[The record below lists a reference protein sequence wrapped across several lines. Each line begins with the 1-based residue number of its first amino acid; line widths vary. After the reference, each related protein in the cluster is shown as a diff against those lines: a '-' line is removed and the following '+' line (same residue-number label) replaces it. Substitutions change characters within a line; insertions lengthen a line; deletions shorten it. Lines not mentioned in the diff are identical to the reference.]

1 MPNQSQDIDKLNKQ
15 IADLRAQLGKKME
28 TPFNANELGKA
39 QEALKGLQ
47 ATAAEIN
54 TTFTDLTS
62 ILRANLAEMS
72 KQNSA
77 LSISKK
83 GYQGL
88 TSVVEKLKNEEQGIY
103 GFNTKQ
109 LKALQEKAKISFD
122 DLRRNVQALTA
133 EERRTEAGQAMLKA
147 RRAGYAIEKEALKEL
162 EKRLALEEKVEKTV
176 GATGALLTSTNKL
189 LGALGF
195 GHMSSE
201 IDELNTKL
209 KDELREEIKK
219 AGNDVNTVALKF
231 QYMGKAAAG
240 SAKIF
245 ADGLMQPEFIIGKI
259 FDTYLKINK
268 ASVDVQH
275 LTGQNA
281 VAAASWGANYA
292 TAVDYLETIGELT
305 KQTGMNAQNIFS
317 EKVVGQAAA
326 LKKTMGLTAEEA
338 GGLAVMSQTSGK
350 SVDGM
355 VKSVVATTSA
365 FNGAN
370 RAAVSQGAVL
380 REVANTSESIKLSL
394 GNNPQ
399 ALAKAAS
406 AAQRLGLSLKDVDN
420 IAGSLTNF
428 ESSISDELEAELL
441 TGKELNLEKAREL
454 ALNNDLEGVSKEL
467 FKNSSDIAEFGK
479 MNRIAQ
485 EAYAKS
491 LGMTRDQLA
500 KMAYNKAL
508 EAGMTEEQASAA
520 AKVNAEDMK
529 RIDAQENF
537 AAAMEKIAGALAP
550 ILDLIGNILSMPLVP
565 YILLG
570 AVAVGKLG
578 GSLTG
583 VVKGFGGM
591 YKAGKDAVLGVADLF
606 KKGGLTTAIS
616 KLKGAFGE
624 GAGDMVKSKSGKLFS
639 KDSPQ
644 GKMISNL
651 SGKAGGAGAAAST
664 AATGGGAGGGMM
676 ESFSKI
682 NTTSLIKAAAAM
694 AIAAVGI
701 FIFAK
706 AIQELEKIKDWTNVA
721 IGLGAFAV
729 SMGVLAAVGNVA
741 GPGLTALG
749 AALNAFGAAM
759 MTGFGAV
766 GLAALTIAA
775 IGLGYA
781 LNLAAPGI
789 QAFGTVVTAVFAGLA
804 TVIPVIANGF
814 VALMGAVTMENIGPM
829 LLLGPALFGIAA
841 GLAAIA
847 IAGPMAIPALIA
859 VTGLAAV
866 AGGVAT
872 IFGAGE
878 SKSAGEARGKGEEG
892 SLAAVEKKLEELIA
906 AVRAGGD
913 VYMDSNKVG
922 KAQVLGT
929 YKSK

>member
-72 KQNSA
+72 KQNTA

-122 DLRRNVQALTA
+122 DLRRNVQALSA
-133 EERRTEAGQAMLKA
+133 EERRTEAGKAMLKA

-162 EKRLALEEKVEKTV
+162 EKRLELEEKVEKTV

-245 ADGLMQPEFIIGKI
+245 ADGLMQPEFVIGKI

-529 RIDAQENF
+529 RINAQENF

-570 AVAVGKLG
+570 GVAVGKLG

-583 VVKGFGGM
+583 VAKGFGGM

-606 KKGGLTTAIS
+606 KKGGLTSAIS
-616 KLKGAFGE
+616 KLKGAFGD

-729 SMGVLAAVGNVA
+729 SMGVLAAVGNIA

-749 AALNAFGAAM
+749 AALNSFGAAM

-789 QAFGTVVTAVFAGLA
+789 QAFGTVVTAVFAGIA
-804 TVIPVIANGF
+804 SVIPVIVSGF
-814 VALMGAVTMENIGPM
+814 VTLMSSVTEGIGPL

-841 GLAAIA
+841 GLGAVALAGLTSLPAIGGLIALSLAA
-847 IAGPMAIPALIA
+847 PAL
-859 VTGLAAV
+859 VSLGM
-866 AGGVAT
+866 GG
-872 IFGAGE
+872 E
-878 SKSAGEARGKGEEG
+878 NKSAGGAKGKGEEG

>member
-54 TTFTDLTS
+54 TSFTDLTS

-72 KQNSA
+72 KQNTA

-122 DLRRNVQALTA
+122 DLRRNVQALSA

>member
-72 KQNSA
+72 KQNTA

-122 DLRRNVQALTA
+122 DLRRNVQALSA
-133 EERRTEAGQAMLKA
+133 EERRTEAGKAMLKA

-162 EKRLALEEKVEKTV
+162 EKRLELEEKVEKTV

-245 ADGLMQPEFIIGKI
+245 ADGLMQPEFVIGKI

-529 RIDAQENF
+529 RINAQENF

-583 VVKGFGGM
+583 VAKGFGGM

-606 KKGGLTTAIS
+606 KKGGLTSAIS
-616 KLKGAFGE
+616 KLKGAFGD

-729 SMGVLAAVGNVA
+729 SMGVLAAVGNIA

-749 AALNAFGAAM
+749 AALNSFGAAM

-789 QAFGTVVTAVFAGLA
+789 QAFGTVVTAVFAGIA
-804 TVIPVIANGF
+804 SVIPVIVSGF
-814 VALMGAVTMENIGPM
+814 VTLMSSVTEGIGPL

-841 GLAAIA
+841 GLGAVALAGLTSLPAIGGLIALSLAA
-847 IAGPMAIPALIA
+847 PAL
-859 VTGLAAV
+859 VSLGM
-866 AGGVAT
+866 GG
-872 IFGAGE
+872 E
-878 SKSAGEARGKGEEG
+878 NKSAGGAKGKGEEG

>member
-1 MPNQSQDIDKLNKQ
+1 MPQSQDIDKLNKQ
-15 IADLRAQLGKKME
+15 IAELRAQLGKNME
-28 TPFNANELGKA
+28 TPFKADELGKA

-54 TTFTDLTS
+54 ETFTDLTS

-77 LSISKK
+77 LNVSKK

-88 TSVVEKLKNEEQGIY
+88 TSVVEKLKNEEQGVY

-109 LKALQEKAKISFD
+109 LKALQEKAKIGFD
-122 DLRRNVQALTA
+122 DLRRSVQALSA

-147 RRAGYAIEKEALKEL
+147 RRAGYAIEKEALKEI

-219 AGNDVNTVALKF
+219 AGTDVNTVALKF

-240 SAKIF
+240 SAKVF

-338 GGLAVMSQTSGK
+338 GGLATMSQTSGRNVNDL
-350 SVDGM
+350 VD
-355 VKSVVATTSA
+355 SVVATTSA

-380 REVANTSESIKLSL
+380 REVANTSDSIKLSL
-394 GNNPQ
+394 GNNPE
-399 ALAKAAS
+399 ALTKAAS
-406 AAQRLGLSLKDVDN
+406 AAKRLGLSLKDVDN
-420 IAGSLTNF
+420 IAASLTDF
-428 ESSISDELEAELL
+428 QSSISNELEAELL
-441 TGKELNLEKAREL
+441 TGKDLNLEKAREL

-467 FKNSSDIAEFGK
+467 FKNSSDINEFGK
-479 MNRIAQ
+479 MNRIQQ

-491 LGMTRDQLA
+491 LGMTKDQLA

-508 EAGMTEEQASAA
+508 EAGMTEEQAASA

-537 AAAMEKIAGALAP
+537 AIAMEKIAGALAP

-570 AVAVGKLG
+570 AVAVSKLG

-606 KKGGLTTAIS
+606 KKGGLTSAIS

-624 GAGDMVKSKSGKLFS
+624 GTGDMVKSKSGKLFS

-651 SGKAGGAGAAAST
+651 SGKAGGAASAAST

-676 ESFSKI
+676 DSFSKI

-749 AALNAFGAAM
+749 VALNSFGAAM

-789 QAFGTVVTAVFAGLA
+789 QAFGTVITAVFAGLA
-804 TVIPVIANGF
+804 TVIPVIVDGF
-814 VALMGAVTMENIGPM
+814 VTLMGAVTMESIGPM

-841 GLAAIA
+841 GLGAVALAGLTSLPAIGGLIALSLAA
-847 IAGPMAIPALIA
+847 PAL
-859 VTGLAAV
+859 VSLGM
-866 AGGVAT
+866 GG
-872 IFGAGE
+872 E
-878 SKSAGEARGKGEEG
+878 NKSAGKAKGKSEEG
-892 SLAAVEKKLEELIA
+892 SMAGVEQKLDALIA
-906 AVRAGGD
+906 AVKAGGN

-922 KAQVLGT
+922 RAQVLGS
-929 YKSK
+929 YKSA